1 MGWCL
6 LDRPCFGSVWLW
18 HWGLRSSCGRW
29 SWHLPF
35 LCSGFGGP
43 GQVPPSRSDDRTPD
57 DRTSLP
63 GRPKKP
69 GPPTTTLFIKLSD
82 TSQVALVA
90 NQAQTLKQ
98 VRQYVVKN
106 ISPRRAKFK
115 LHVPD
120 SELLLSR

>member
-1 MGWCL
+1 MT
-6 LDRPCFGSVWLW
+6 
-18 HWGLRSSCGRW
+18 GR
-29 SWHLPF
+29 HFP
-35 LCSGFGGP
+35 
-43 GQVPPSRSDDRTPD
+43 V
-57 DRTSLP
+57 SL
-63 GRPKKP
+63 GKPKKT
-69 GPPTTTLFIKLSD
+69 GQPTTTLFIKLSD

-120 SELLLSR
+120 SELLLSREMDDKTLQDVGLLNRVITVTQLPLKNKAR